1 MRRNKWS
8 INNLLL
14 AGFAFILA
22 GIAVAIATPDGFNGV
37 NKQPN
42 FIGVVELAEKIKNQE
57 EFTLIDLRD
66 SASYV
71 EFHIPRA
78 KNHTYQS
85 YDLKTIKGTTVF
97 YSGDDLLARRVW
109 DSLPD
114 SLKEE
119 SLILF
124 GGVRDWYDH
133 LLYPTLPFGD
143 HVSNE
148 KLFKQVHDLCQ
159 FYGGYADFKAD
170 SSLLDY
176 YKVNLSTVKWPKPK
190 VGGKLVRK
198 GC

>member
-1 MRRNKWS
+1 MQRSKGN

-22 GIAVAIATPDGFNGV
+22 GIAVAIATPDGLNGV

-57 EFTLIDLRD
+57 KFSLIDLRD
-66 SASYV
+66 SASYA
-71 EFHIPRA
+71 EFHIPKA
-78 KNHTYQS
+78 KNNSLQS
-85 YDLKTIKGTTVF
+85 LDLKTIKEPTIF
-97 YSGDDLLARRVW
+97 YSGDDLLDRRIW
-109 DSLPD
+109 DLLPD
-114 SLKEE
+114 SLRTK
-119 SLILF
+119 SHILY
-124 GGVRDWYDH
+124 GGIRDWYDH

-143 HVSNE
+143 HVNDE

-170 SSLLDY
+170 SLLLDY
-176 YKVNLSTVKWPKPK
+176 YRIDLSNSKWPKVK
-190 VGGKLVRK
+190 SVSKLVRK